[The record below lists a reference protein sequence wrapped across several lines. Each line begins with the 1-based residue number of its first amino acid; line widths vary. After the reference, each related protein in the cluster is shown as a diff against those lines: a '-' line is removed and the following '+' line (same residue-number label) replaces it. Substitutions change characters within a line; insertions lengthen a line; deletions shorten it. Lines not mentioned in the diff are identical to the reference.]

1 VSLIIPDNVGPVGGD
16 EEQVLE
22 SGLADG
28 SSPND
33 DDILNSSFTLTA
45 LDGLSSI
52 SINGTDISAAALANS
67 TASPIAITTTLG
79 TLVVNGYAMAADG
92 TITVDYT
99 YTLADNQDHSTGSV
113 NDDFTLVVTDT
124 DGDTMTDVLNI
135 SIVDDVPTANDDITR
150 TLSEGGN
157 TITGNVIANTTDS
170 NGDDVLSADRATEV
184 TAFTY
189 TNEAGNVVTGTLG
202 DALDSQY
209 GTLIVNANGS
219 WTYTSDTTEDHSASE
234 SLTESFTYTLSDSDG
249 DSDTATQS
257 LTVTDGIITI
267 NNPDVYVYE
276 GSSAVTFDGSANYD
290 KSQGNGAQDTTSTL
304 THKLDFTTGG
314 DLADIVSFTFNGS
327 TQTIASG
334 SSATIVDANKGTL
347 TVHSDGTWSYIPPAT
362 YEHDSANGVNNFES
376 TFTYVVNDT
385 DGDVVTGSQT
395 IRVDDT
401 LPVVESATNSSLNE
415 ENLADGSNTN
425 LIALTQTGT
434 INATQES
441 GAIDI
446 TFSDTQAALDTLITN
461 GLSSSD
467 NGITYS
473 VSGDGY
479 TLTASATISGVD
491 TNIFIVTITN
501 PTDVSTVGYEVQLLR
516 QLDHE
521 PAVTVGDDI
530 VMSLSINITDD
541 DGDIDST
548 TFNVTIVDDVPTAN
562 DDITRTLSEGGN
574 TITGNVIDNTTDDSG
589 DDVLSAD
596 SATEV
601 TAFTYTNEVGNVV
614 AGTLGVALDSQYGT
628 LTVNANG
635 SWEYT
640 SDATEDHSASE
651 SLTESFTYTLS
662 DSDGDSDTATQS
674 LTVTDGINPSIDN
687 TNNATVIVYEGSS
700 TVTFDGSTS
709 YEKSQTTAAQDTS
722 TTLTH
727 KLDFTAGND
736 NAGIVSFTFD
746 GTTQAIAIG
755 SSATIVD
762 NDKGTLT
769 VHYDGT
775 WTYTP
780 PATYLHADANGVN
793 NFATTFTYE
802 VSDTDGDEVTT
813 GSQSIQVDDTLP
825 VLDSTTNT
833 SINEANFA
841 SGSNPIVSEV
851 TKTED
856 IDVTQE
862 SGAIDITFSDTQTA
876 LDTLITNGLSS
887 SSNDISYNIS
897 GDGHTLTASATI
909 DAVVTN
915 IFVVTITNPTDAS
928 EVAYEVQLLRQ
939 LDHELA
945 VVVGDDIVMNLA
957 INIADDDG
965 DKDGATFTVTIVDDA
980 PPANIAMTVNE
991 DSTSGIAENTIT
1003 THADA
1008 TQANTVITT
1017 VATYGSAVIN
1027 ADGTLTYV
1035 PDGNFSGEDT
1045 LVYTTT
1051 LDDGNT
1057 FTTTVTVT
1065 VTPIADAPTALVDSN
1080 AIVTEEDTAIAL
1092 GLNAPTQPDSTDA
1105 SDPAVDDIDNP
1116 ELYGVITLTGIPDGA
1131 KLFESDGTTLIHD
1144 SDGSAVT
1151 IKLSN
1156 GDHVT
1161 GVTADLTMTVAEYES
1176 MKIQPSVDSHE
1187 NISVSVSVSSYEV
1200 NSGGSII
1207 SGITGATTTETVTID
1222 VQAVTDSVS
1231 LTYTDNTTA
1240 KSITID
1246 EDTSFDL
1253 SALLT
1258 ESFGDSS
1265 DLSETFTYE
1274 LSSVPVGSIVTID
1287 GTPETVTASGIVSV
1301 SFTGATTPT
1310 ISIAPPKDFSGGI
1323 TGISI
1328 TLKALDSDSD
1338 STDVNPSI
1346 VTESASVTLDLHVN
1360 PIANDVALSSPAA
1373 VPEDTPVAFLTN
1385 LTITDV
1391 SNDGDANDGDTDGN
1405 DRIIEITIGNLDAGF
1420 ELTTADGTSVFTSTP
1435 GNSSFTITLEGMTTT
1450 TNPQT
1455 GNVFTFSEVQSLLLD
1470 SHQAH
1475 SSADILL
1482 DITVKSIDSQ
1492 NVDGSNV
1499 DSVETTT
1506 EFTATNGNPLTIEV
1520 TAVSETKLTN
1530 TDDANGN
1537 DVTSQGSH
1545 TYIAHANEDT
1555 WIDLNALDSGFALSA
1570 SNEDDV
1576 NSGLAGASETTM
1588 INLSNV
1594 AVGSMFTVD
1603 GGTTVLTVTDS
1614 SAGVDIPLAN
1624 LGTLQFM
1631 PVAQFSGTV
1640 TIHMAVKTTDY
1651 DEDDNSVSTTV
1662 TSAPDILTLEIDPVA
1677 DNVTLAIK
1685 QASGNEDAGRDV
1697 SGAATLTEAANGVAL
1712 DITTTSDDTDG
1723 SETFVVTIS
1732 GIPDGGEIYYN
1743 GTLMNSES
1751 GATTNVNDGVTSA
1764 IEATNNA
1771 GDTWSIQ
1778 IDNFDNDAVLTFIPE
1793 HNDNS
1798 NYTLSV
1804 KAHTVDGADDSV
1816 SSEQT
1821 LDITVNVKGVAD
1833 APENTELNRFDSS
1846 GNVDV
1851 AGDYNYV
1858 TTEATLDSG
1867 SNQFSFEEVYQS
1879 ANTLDYYDT
1888 DGSESL
1894 TMIITGL
1901 DSQFNI
1907 ENATFMGGVGT
1918 ARQWIFNVDDI
1929 ANINVNSPVN
1939 FSGEIDLTVRYIT
1952 TENDGDNATFPV
1964 ENVKILVTPSAEA
1977 NISSSTTIDEDE
1989 LTLLDFSIN
1998 HQNEDVDETIDTI
2011 YINKDDVDNGDFTL
2025 YLGASTAVT
2034 LDAAVGL
2041 NANISLI
2048 DIGGSDYY
2056 QLTSNTFNS
2065 IYALSDADSS
2075 GTNTFEVKYDIKDTA
2090 GAIENTLNASV
2101 NYNLNVN
2108 AITDDIDVSVVSI
2121 DGGSDGAVSGTTVT
2135 VTDNTTITVDV
2146 KVIGTDDAPEA
2157 NGIDSDGSEQVT
2169 MFVIENVSQGITV
2182 VGGTYSGD
2190 IFNEST
2196 GQYDN
2201 SGIWYID
2208 INNNE
2213 LILDSDGVNR
2223 LITFNVDGD
2232 ASRFNTSTIKITAFN
2247 EDSGNGEL
2255 QNDFTTLTIIKDGTY
2270 SGVNQT
2276 GTPAT
2281 ISDFSVKAINIL
2293 EDSSFTLDQAIT
2305 ATITGSSDFAIVIT
2319 DVLAGST
2326 VSGAQ
2331 KQGDSWVISGSGDSA
2346 AILVAMQAVT
2356 ITPPENYNSFDNLD
2370 SDTFTFNATITTLDA
2385 ASQNNSS
2392 LSFDKPVYPLTDDLT
2407 IAVAQD
2413 GTTAE
2418 NIDQAFTIT
2427 LSNPAD
2433 GDNTAIIDGKL
2444 YIKVT
2449 EDYTD
2454 TGTATGSLLDSN
2466 GNTLVAESL
2475 HAGNNSAGLVGD
2487 YYVISDVNYQSALD
2501 FVYQPGEDRQGSVD
2515 VDIYIQNQEADGWDS
2530 DHPHGD
2536 TAINLSSQQFSF
2548 DVTPVI
2554 EGSSIV
2560 ANNVSGTEDDMVA
2573 GGTNWVELDLS
2584 LMQNDLSE
2592 SLVTALLDNVPVGF
2606 LVYYQDPSNG
2616 SNYLLAYNA
2625 GTSTEFGN
2633 QFNQWSIPL
2642 NSAALPDSIFIQAPE
2657 HWSGT
2662 IEDIKFTT
2670 LTAEEG
2676 LTSLSENSE
2685 VFDLTINAVAD
2696 GLTLNPTKTFGNEG
2710 DDIALNFNA
2719 NAIDLD
2725 GSETVTLTIVGI
2737 GENANFKVNSQDID
2751 DSNINYN
2758 SGSDTYT
2765 ISNVL
2770 AADINSLS
2778 FVQQYFTGTVNVTAQ
2793 TIESSNNHASAVESS
2808 SFSAI
2813 VSQVNA
2819 TASDDTLFYRQGN
2832 NVDALSGDDT
2842 LILSNDVGIDFTSV
2856 TNADGI
2862 ENIEVIDLEQN
2873 GIHNLESLSLQD
2885 VIDMTDSDNDLTIQG
2900 DSADSVSFINDDGW
2914 VKDSSTTEGGRDFDI
2929 YINSGDP
2936 SVTVKVEQDIVDT
2949 IVNATTN
2956 DDTLFYKT
2964 GNGVDGLAGDDTLIL
2979 SNDVGIDFTSVTN
2992 ADGIENIEVIDLQQ
3006 NGIHDLESLSLQDV
3020 IDMTDDDNDLII
3032 QGDSADSVSFANND
3046 GWVKDSSTTEG
3057 GRDYDVYINSD
3068 DASVTVKVE
3077 QDIMDTIIT

>member
-1 VSLIIPDNVGPVGGD
+1 MS
-16 EEQVLE
+16 
-22 SGLADG
+22 
-28 SSPND
+28 
-33 DDILNSSFTLTA
+33 
-45 LDGLSSI
+45 
-52 SINGTDISAAALANS
+52 
-67 TASPIAITTTLG
+67 
-79 TLVVNGYAMAADG
+79 
-92 TITVDYT
+92 
-99 YTLADNQDHSTGSV
+99 
-113 NDDFTLVVTDT
+113 
-124 DGDTMTDVLNI
+124 DVLNI

-234 SLTESFTYTLSDSDG
+234 ALTESFTYTLSDSDG

-276 GSSAVTFDGSANYD
+276 GSSAVTFDGSANYN

-304 THKLDFTTGG
+304 AHKLDFTTGG

-327 TQTIASG
+327 TQTIVSG

-347 TVHSDGTWSYIPPAT
+347 RVHSDGTWSYIPPAT
-362 YEHDSANGVNNFES
+362 YEHDSANGVNNFAT
-376 TFTYVVNDT
+376 TFTYEVNDT

-401 LPVVESATNSSLNE
+401 LPVVESATNTSLDE
-415 ENLADGSNTN
+415 ANLTGGSNTN
-425 LIALTQTGT
+425 IAALTQTGT

-467 NGITYS
+467 NEITYS

-491 TNIFIVTITN
+491 TTIFIVTITN
-501 PTDVSTVGYEVQLLR
+501 PTDVSTVGYEVELLR
-516 QLDHE
+516 QIDHE
-521 PAVTVGDDI
+521 SAVVVGDDI
-530 VMSLSINITDD
+530 VMNLAIDITDD

-596 SATEV
+596 SATEI
-601 TAFTYTNEVGNVV
+601 TAFTYTNEAGNVV
-614 AGTLGVALDSQYGT
+614 AGTLGVAVDSQYGT

-651 SLTESFTYTLS
+651 SITESFTYTLS

-700 TVTFDGSTS
+700 AVTFDGSTS
-709 YEKSQTTAAQDTS
+709 YEKSQTTAAQDTTS
-722 TTLTH
+722 TLTH

-775 WTYTP
+775 WSYTP
-780 PATYLHADANGVN
+780 PATYEHADANGVN

-802 VSDTDGDEVTT
+802 VSDTDGDTVTT
-813 GSQSIQVDDTLP
+813 GNQTIQVDDTLP
-825 VLDSTTNT
+825 VLDSTANT
-833 SINEANFA
+833 SINEANLA
-841 SGSNPIVSEV
+841 SGSNPIVSEL
-851 TKTED
+851 TKTEG

-862 SGAIDITFSDTQTA
+862 SGAIDVTFSSTQTA
-876 LDTLITNGLSS
+876 LDTLITDGFSTSN
-887 SSNDISYNIS
+887 NDITYSIS
-897 GDGHTLTASATI
+897 ADGHTLTASATI
-909 DAVVTN
+909 SGVDTN
-915 IFVVTITNPTDAS
+915 IFIITITNPTNAS
-928 EVAYEVQLLRQ
+928 TVGYEVELLRP
-939 LDHELA
+939 LDHETD
-945 VVVGDDIVMNLA
+945 VINISGDISMDLA
-957 INIADDDG
+957 INISDDDG
-965 DKDGATFTVTIVDDA
+965 DTDSASFNVTIIDDA
-980 PPANIAMTVNE
+980 PPSNKAMTVDE
-991 DSTSGIAENTIT
+991 DSTSAIADNTIT

-1027 ADGTLTYV
+1027 ADGTLTYT
-1035 PDGNFSGEDT
+1035 PNTNFSGEDT
-1045 LVYTTT
+1045 LIYTTI
-1051 LDDGNT
+1051 LDDGSSSS
-1057 FTTTVTVT
+1057 TTVTIT
-1065 VTPIADAPTALVDSN
+1065 VTPVSDAPTALVDSN
-1080 AIVTEEDTAIAL
+1080 AIVTEEDTAVAL
-1092 GLNAPTQPDSTDA
+1092 GLNAPTQPDNTDA
-1105 SDPAVDDIDNP
+1105 SGASDDMDNP
-1116 ELYGVITLTGIPDGA
+1116 ELYGAITLTGVPNGA
-1131 KLFESDGTTLIHD
+1131 ILNTTPGHTA
-1144 SDGSAVT
+1144 DGSPIT
-1151 IKLSN
+1151 IVLSD

-1161 GVTADLTMTVAEYES
+1161 GTTADLTMTVAEYES
-1176 MKIQPSVDSHE
+1176 MQITPPLDSHT
-1187 NISVSVSVSSYEV
+1187 NISITVSVSSYEV
-1200 NSGGSII
+1200 DINGDAI
-1207 SGITGATTTETVTID
+1207 SGVLPATATATVAID
-1222 VQAVTDSVS
+1222 VQAVTDTVS
-1231 LTYTDNTTA
+1231 LTYTDNTSS

-1253 SALLT
+1253 SSLLT
-1258 ESFGDSS
+1258 ESFGDNS

-1274 LSSVPVGSIVTID
+1274 LSSVPVGTIVTID

-1310 ISIAPPKDFSGGI
+1310 ISMTLPKDFSGDI

-1360 PIANDVALSSPAA
+1360 PVANDVALSSPAA
-1373 VPEDTPVAFLTN
+1373 APEDTPVAFLTN

-1594 AVGSMFTVD
+1594 AVGSLFTVD
-1603 GGTTVLTVTDS
+1603 GGITVLTVTDS
-1614 SAGVDIPLAN
+1614 SAGIDIPLAN
-1624 LGTLQFM
+1624 LGTLEFM

-1697 SGAATLTEAANGVAL
+1697 SGTATLTEAVNGIAL
-1712 DITTTSDDTDG
+1712 DITTATDDTDG
-1723 SETFVVTIS
+1723 SESFVVTIS

-1743 GTLMNSES
+1743 GTLMNNTS
-1751 GATTNVNDGVTSA
+1751 GVDTNVNDGVSSA
-1764 IEATNNA
+1764 ITATNDA

-1798 NYTLSV
+1798 NHTLNVS
-1804 KAHTVDGADDSV
+1804 AYTVDGADDSI
-1816 SSEQT
+1816 SSAQT
-1821 LDITVNVKGVAD
+1821 LDIAVNVKGVAD
-1833 APENTELNRFDSS
+1833 VPESNELNRFDAS
-1846 GNVDV
+1846 GNIDV

-1867 SNQFSFEEVYQS
+1867 SNQFSFEDIYQS
-1879 ANTLDYYDT
+1879 ANTLDSYDS

-1894 TMIITGL
+1894 TMTITGL

-1907 ENATFMGGVGT
+1907 ENATFMGGVGI

-1952 TENDGDNATFPV
+1952 TENDGDNATSPA
-1964 ENVKILVTPSAEA
+1964 ENVKILVNPSAEA
-1977 NISSSTTIDEDE
+1977 SITSSTTIDEDE

-1998 HQNEDVDETIDTI
+1998 HQNEDLDETVDAI

-2025 YLGASTAVT
+2025 YLGAGTAVT
-2034 LDAAVGL
+2034 LDAAVGI

-2048 DIGGSDYY
+2048 DIDGSDYY
-2056 QLTSNTFNS
+2056 QLTNNTFNS

-2090 GAIENTLNASV
+2090 GAIDNTLNVSV
-2101 NYNLNVN
+2101 DYNLNIS

-2169 MFVIENVSQGITV
+2169 RFVIENVSQGITV

-2208 INNNE
+2208 VNNNE

-2407 IAVAQD
+2407 ITVAQD

-2530 DHPHGD
+2530 AHPNGD

-2662 IEDIKFTT
+2662 IDDIKFTT

-2758 SGSDTYT
+2758 AGSDTYT

-2770 AADINSLS
+2770 AADINNLS

-2793 TIESSNNHASAVESS
+2793 TIESSNNHASAIESS

-2819 TASDDTLFYRQGN
+2819 TASDDILFYRQGN